1 MQEVEIKLDKDF
13 LTRFFQVTNTEISDD
28 TEINLSLLKSN
39 LVKIEDLY
47 NKFQTLKKI
56 VGDKINPEK
65 AKELETGTDSRSI
78 GPRKTIFIIDDLGV
92 ITYQLKTIFE
102 QAGYDTITSN
112 EVFDAIEKFKRMK
125 CDLVL
130 MDLFIPTER
139 EGLILL
145 EKLKRL
151 ITITQRPIKIGII
164 TASTK
169 KEHKQICKIKGA
181 DFYFEKVNNWHD
193 NILAVAKDNLPVL

>member
-1 MQEVEIKLDKDF
+1 MQDIEIKLDKDF
-13 LTRFFQVTNTEISDD
+13 LNRFFKITGIEVSED
-28 TEINLSLLKSN
+28 TEITLSLLKNN
-39 LVKIEDLY
+39 LEKIEDLS

-56 VGDKINPEK
+56 VGDKMNPEK
-65 AKELETGTDSRSI
+65 AKELNNEDDSRNV
-78 GPRKTIFIIDDLGV
+78 GPKKTIFVIDDLGV

-102 QAGYDTITSN
+102 NAGYDTITSN

-151 ITITQRPIKIGII
+151 IATTQRPIKIGII

-181 DFYFEKVNNWHD
+181 DFYFEKVNNWHE
-193 NILAVAKDNLPVL
+193 NILNVAKENLPVI

>member
-1 MQEVEIKLDKDF
+1 MQDIEIKLDKDF
-13 LTRFFQVTNTEISDD
+13 LNRFFKVTGMEVSED
-28 TEINLSLLKSN
+28 TEITLSLLKNN
-39 LVKIEDLY
+39 LEKIEDLI

-56 VGDKINPEK
+56 VGDKMNPEK
-65 AKELETGTDSRSI
+65 AKELNNEDDSRNV
-78 GPRKTIFIIDDLGV
+78 GPKRTIFVIDDLGV

-102 QAGYDTITSN
+102 NAGYDTITSN

-151 ITITQRPIKIGII
+151 IATTQRPIKIGII

-181 DFYFEKVNNWHD
+181 DFYFEKVNNWHE
-193 NILAVAKDNLPVL
+193 NILNVAKENLPVI

>member
-1 MQEVEIKLDKDF
+1 MKDIEIKLDNEF
-13 LTRFFQVTNTEISDD
+13 LSRFFKITDFEINDD
-28 TEINLSLLKSN
+28 TEIDLNLLKQN
-39 LVKIEDLY
+39 LDKIEEIN
-47 NKFQTLKKI
+47 NKYKSLKKSDENKHTSEI
-56 VGDKINPEK
+56 GLKIDNETSSDDSAHEK
-65 AKELETGTDSRSI
+65 TV
-78 GPRKTIFIIDDLGV
+78 FIIDDLGV
-92 ITYQLKTIFE
+92 ITYQLKTLFE
-102 QAGYDTITSN
+102 SFGYSTIISN

-125 CDLVL
+125 CDFVL

-151 ITITQRPIKIGII
+151 ITISQKPIKVGII

-181 DFYFEKVNNWHD
+181 DFYFEKVDNWHD
-193 NILAVAKDNLPVL
+193 DVLNVVKEHLPIN

>member
-1 MQEVEIKLDKDF
+1 MQDIEIKLDKDF
-13 LTRFFQVTNTEISDD
+13 LNRFFKITGIEVSED
-28 TEINLSLLKSN
+28 TEITLSLLKN
-39 LVKIEDLY
+39 NFEKIEDLC

-56 VGDKINPEK
+56 VGDKMNPEK
-65 AKELETGTDSRSI
+65 AKELNNEDDSRNV
-78 GPRKTIFIIDDLGV
+78 GPKKTIFIIDDLGV

-102 QAGYDTITSN
+102 NAGYDTITSN

-151 ITITQRPIKIGII
+151 IAITQKPIKIGII

-181 DFYFEKVNNWHD
+181 DFFFEKVNNWHE
-193 NILAVAKDNLPVL
+193 NILNVAKENLPVI

>member
-1 MQEVEIKLDKDF
+1 M
-13 LTRFFQVTNTEISDD
+13 
-28 TEINLSLLKSN
+28 
-39 LVKIEDLY
+39 
-47 NKFQTLKKI
+47 
-56 VGDKINPEK
+56 NPEK
-65 AKELETGTDSRSI
+65 AKELNNEDDSRNV
-78 GPRKTIFIIDDLGV
+78 GPKKTIFIIDDLGV

-102 QAGYDTITSN
+102 NAGYDTITSN

-151 ITITQRPIKIGII
+151 IAITQKPIKIGII

-181 DFYFEKVNNWHD
+181 DFFFEKVNNWHE
-193 NILAVAKDNLPVL
+193 NILNVAKENLPVI

>member
-56 VGDKINPEK
+56 FGDKINPEK

>member
-1 MQEVEIKLDKDF
+1 MQDIEIKLDKDF
-13 LTRFFQVTNTEISDD
+13 LNRFFKITGIEVSED
-28 TEINLSLLKSN
+28 TEITLSLLKNN
-39 LVKIEDLY
+39 LEKIEDLS

-56 VGDKINPEK
+56 VGDKMNPEK
-65 AKELETGTDSRSI
+65 AKELNNEDDSRNV
-78 GPRKTIFIIDDLGV
+78 GPKKTIFIIDDLGV

-102 QAGYDTITSN
+102 NAGYDTITSN

-151 ITITQRPIKIGII
+151 IAITQKPIKIGII

-181 DFYFEKVNNWHD
+181 DFFFEKVNNWHE
-193 NILAVAKDNLPVL
+193 NILNVAKENLPVI

>member
-1 MQEVEIKLDKDF
+1 M
-13 LTRFFQVTNTEISDD
+13 
-28 TEINLSLLKSN
+28 
-39 LVKIEDLY
+39 
-47 NKFQTLKKI
+47 
-56 VGDKINPEK
+56 
-65 AKELETGTDSRSI
+65 
-78 GPRKTIFIIDDLGV
+78 GV

-102 QAGYDTITSN
+102 NAGYDTITSN

-151 ITITQRPIKIGII
+151 IAITQKPIKIGII

-181 DFYFEKVNNWHD
+181 DFFFEKVNNWHE
-193 NILAVAKDNLPVL
+193 NILNVAKENLPVI